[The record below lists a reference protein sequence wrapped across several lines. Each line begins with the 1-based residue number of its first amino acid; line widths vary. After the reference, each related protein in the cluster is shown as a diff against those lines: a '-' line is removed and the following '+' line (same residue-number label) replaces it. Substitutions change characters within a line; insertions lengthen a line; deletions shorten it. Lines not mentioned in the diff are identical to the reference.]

1 MCCSLARSYATQIDI
16 SRSGNDRPV
25 GETIEQNDPGPMPV
39 LDGSH
44 DSVSN
49 VDPPPAPSQLERP
62 RPAPE
67 LSIVVPTFNE
77 RENIPRLIDQLRAA
91 LPGIAWELIIVDD
104 NSPDGTSETAKRIA
118 ATDSRIRCL
127 RRVGR
132 RGLAGACLEGILAS
146 QAQYVAVMDGDLQHD
161 EGLLLPMLQLL
172 RRDAANIVVATRYA
186 DGGSAEGLS
195 SQRAWGSRLATK
207 LAHHLLKLKLTD
219 PMSGFFML
227 RRELVE
233 KIAPKLST
241 QGFKVLL
248 DIVVTAGDSLRI
260 SELPF
265 TFRRRLYGE
274 SKLDAGVALEY
285 LGLLLAKA
293 TDDTVSLRFTL
304 FCLVGAV
311 GIGVHFVT
319 LSVGYH
325 LLGIEFVWAQTLAMM
340 VAIASNFAI
349 NNALTYRDL
358 RLRGLTFF
366 SGLLRFYLVSLAGLV
381 SNIGVSD
388 WLFVSA
394 QKWWVAGLAGAVIG
408 VVWNYVVA
416 SQFVWHSR

>member
-1 MCCSLARSYATQIDI
+1 MRA
-16 SRSGNDRPV
+16 
-25 GETIEQNDPGPMPV
+25 
-39 LDGSH
+39 LDGSTH
-44 DSVSN
+44 DSIGN
-49 VDPPPAPSQLERP
+49 VDPPPAPPPSERP
-62 RPAPE
+62 QPAPE

-77 RENIPRLIDQLRAA
+77 RENIPRLVDTLKAA
-91 LPGIAWELIIVDD
+91 LPDVVWELIVVDD
-104 NSPDGTSETAKRIA
+104 NSPDGTAEIAKNIA
-118 ATDSRIRCL
+118 AADSRIRCI

-146 QAQYVAVMDGDLQHD
+146 QARYVAVMDGDLQHD
-161 EGLLLPMLQLL
+161 EGLLVPMLALL
-172 RRDAANIVVATRYA
+172 RRDVANMVVATRYA
-186 DGGSAEGLS
+186 GGGSAAGLS
-195 SQRAWGSRLATK
+195 SQRALGSRLATRM
-207 LAHHLLKLKLTD
+207 AHRLLKLKLSD

-227 RRELVE
+227 DRELVE

-260 SELPF
+260 KELPY
-265 TFRRRLYGE
+265 TFRQRLHGE

-293 TDDTVSLRFTL
+293 TDDLVSLRFTL
-304 FCLVGAV
+304 FCLVGAI
-311 GIGVHFVT
+311 GIGVHFVA
-319 LSVGYH
+319 LSLGYH
-325 LLGIEFVWAQTLAMM
+325 LFGLPFVWAQTLAMM
-340 VAIASNFAI
+340 VAIVSNFAI
-349 NNALTYRDL
+349 NNALTYRDR

-366 SGLLRFYLVSLAGLV
+366 TGLLRFYLVSMAGLV

>member
-1 MCCSLARSYATQIDI
+1 
-16 SRSGNDRPV
+16 
-25 GETIEQNDPGPMPV
+25 MPA
-39 LDGSH
+39 LDGSTH

-49 VDPPPAPSQLERP
+49 VDPEPATPQLERP

-77 RENIPRLIDQLRAA
+77 RENIPRLVETLKTA
-91 LPGIAWELIIVDD
+91 LPDIAWELIVVDD
-104 NSPDGTSETAKRIA
+104 NSPDGTAEVAKRIA
-118 ATDSRIRCL
+118 ASDSRIRCI

-146 QAQYVAVMDGDLQHD
+146 PARYVAVMDGDLQHD
-161 EGLLLPMLQLL
+161 ERLLMPMLALL
-172 RRDAANIVVATRYA
+172 RRDAANMVIATRYA
-186 DGGSAEGLS
+186 GGGSAAGLS
-195 SQRAWGSRLATK
+195 SQRAWGSRFATR
-207 LAHHLLKLKLTD
+207 LAHRSLNLDLSD
-219 PMSGFFML
+219 PMSGFFMVD
-227 RRELVE
+227 RELVE
-233 KIAPKLST
+233 KIATRLST

-260 SELPF
+260 KELPY
-265 TFRRRLYGE
+265 TFRQRVYGE

-293 TDDTVSLRFTL
+293 TDDLVSLRFTL
-304 FCLVGAV
+304 FCLVGAI

-319 LSVGYH
+319 LTAGYD
-325 LLGIEFVWAQTLAMM
+325 LLGLPFVWAQTLAMM
-340 VAIASNFAI
+340 IAIVSNFAI
-349 NNALTYRDL
+349 NNALTYRDR

-366 SGLLRFYLVSLAGLV
+366 SGLLRFYLVSMAGLV

-388 WLFVSA
+388 WLFVNA

-416 SQFVWHSR
+416 SQFVWRSQ

>member
-1 MCCSLARSYATQIDI
+1 
-16 SRSGNDRPV
+16 
-25 GETIEQNDPGPMPV
+25 MPA
-39 LDGSH
+39 LDGSTH
-44 DSVSN
+44 DGVSN
-49 VDPPPAPSQLERP
+49 VDPERP
-62 RPAPE
+62 PPPWEQLRPAPE

-77 RENIPRLIDQLRAA
+77 RENVPALIDMLKAA
-91 LPGIAWELIIVDD
+91 LPDIAWELIVVDD
-104 NSPDGTSETAKRIA
+104 NSPDGTSETAKKIA
-118 ATDSRIRCL
+118 AADSRIRCI

-161 EGLLLPMLQLL
+161 EGLLKPMLALL
-172 RRDAANIVVATRYA
+172 RRDAANMVVATRYA
-186 DGGSAEGLS
+186 DGGSAAALS
-195 SQRAWGSRLATK
+195 SQRAFGSRLATK
-207 LAHHLLKLKLTD
+207 SAHRLLKLDLTD
-219 PMSGFFML
+219 PMSGFFMV

-233 KIAPKLST
+233 KIAPRLST

-265 TFRRRLYGE
+265 EFRQRRHGE

-293 TDDTVSLRFTL
+293 TDDLVSLRFAL
-304 FCLVGAV
+304 FCLVGAL
-311 GIGVHFVT
+311 GIGVHFIT
-319 LSVGYH
+319 LSLGYN
-325 LLGIEFVWAQTLAMM
+325 LLGIPFVWAQTLAMM
-340 VAIASNFAI
+340 VAIASNFVI
-349 NNALTYRDL
+349 NNALTYRDR

-366 SGLLRFYLVSLAGLV
+366 NGLLRFYLVSMAGLV

-388 WLFVSA
+388 WLFVNA

>member
-1 MCCSLARSYATQIDI
+1 MPAL
-16 SRSGNDRPV
+16 V
-25 GETIEQNDPGPMPV
+25 GSTHN
-39 LDGSH
+39 
-44 DSVSN
+44 VST
-49 VDPPPAPSQLERP
+49 VDPQPAPPAWERM

-77 RENIPRLIDQLRAA
+77 RENMPRLVETLRIA
-91 LPGIAWELIIVDD
+91 LPDIAWELIIVDD
-104 NSPDGTSETAKRIA
+104 NSPDGTSEAAKSIA
-118 ATDSRIRCL
+118 AADSRIRCI

-172 RRDAANIVVATRYA
+172 RRDVANMVVATRYA
-186 DGGSAEGLS
+186 DGGSAAALS
-195 SQRAWGSRLATK
+195 SRRAWGSRLATN
-207 LAHHLLKLKLTD
+207 LAHRLLKLELSD

-233 KIAPKLST
+233 KIAPRLST
-241 QGFKVLL
+241 QGFKILL

-260 SELPF
+260 TELPF
-265 TFRRRLYGE
+265 TFRQRLHGE

-293 TDDTVSLRFTL
+293 TDDRVSLRFTL
-304 FCLVGAV
+304 FCLVGAL
-311 GIGVHFVT
+311 GIGVHFIT
-319 LSVGYH
+319 LSVGYD

-349 NNALTYRDL
+349 NNALTYRDR

-366 SGLLRFYLVSLAGLV
+366 NGLLRFYLVSMAGLV

>member
-1 MCCSLARSYATQIDI
+1 
-16 SRSGNDRPV
+16 
-25 GETIEQNDPGPMPV
+25 MPAF
-39 LDGSH
+39 DGSTQ
-44 DSVSN
+44 DSIGN
-49 VDPPPAPSQLERP
+49 LDLPPAPAPLERP

-77 RENIPRLIDQLRAA
+77 RENIPRLVDTLKAA
-91 LPGIAWELIIVDD
+91 LPDIAWELIVVDD
-104 NSPDGTSETAKRIA
+104 NSPDGTAETAKQIA
-118 ATDSRIRCL
+118 AGDSRIRCI
-127 RRVGR
+127 RRIGR

-146 QAQYVAVMDGDLQHD
+146 QARYVAVMDGDLQHD
-161 EGLLLPMLQLL
+161 EGLLVPMLGLL
-172 RRDAANIVVATRYA
+172 RHDVANMVIATRYA
-186 DGGSAEGLS
+186 GGGSAAGLS
-195 SQRAWGSRLATK
+195 SQRAFGSRLATR
-207 LAHHLLKLKLTD
+207 LAHRLLRLKLSD

-227 RRELVE
+227 DRELVE
-233 KIAPKLST
+233 KIAPRLST

-260 SELPF
+260 KELPF
-265 TFRRRLYGE
+265 TFRQRQHGE

-293 TDDTVSLRFTL
+293 TDDLVSLRFTL
-304 FCLVGAV
+304 FCLVGAI
-311 GIGVHFVT
+311 GIGVHFVA
-319 LSVGYH
+319 LSLGYD
-325 LLGIEFVWAQTLAMM
+325 LFGLPFVWAQTLAMM
-340 VAIASNFAI
+340 VAIVSNFAI
-349 NNALTYRDL
+349 NNALTYRDR

-366 SGLLRFYLVSLAGLV
+366 TGLLRFYLVSMAGLV

-416 SQFVWHSR
+416 SQFVWRSR

>member
-1 MCCSLARSYATQIDI
+1 MPALGLSAHDSISNVGPQNPPARS
-16 SRSGNDRPV
+16 
-25 GETIEQNDPGPMPV
+25 
-39 LDGSH
+39 
-44 DSVSN
+44 
-49 VDPPPAPSQLERP
+49 ERLG
-62 RPAPE
+62 PAPE

-77 RENIPRLIDQLRAA
+77 RENIPRLIEVLRGA
-91 LPGIAWELIIVDD
+91 LPDVAWEVIIVDD
-104 NSPDGTSETAKRIA
+104 NSPDGTSEATKSIG
-118 ATDSRIRCL
+118 ATDSRVRCI

-161 EGLLLPMLQLL
+161 EGLLLPMLALL
-172 RRDAANIVVATRYA
+172 RRNTANMVVATRYA
-186 DGGSAEGLS
+186 DGGSAAGLS
-195 SQRAWGSRLATK
+195 SQRAWGSHLATK
-207 LAHHLLKLKLTD
+207 LARHLLKAELSD

-241 QGFKVLL
+241 QGFKILL
-248 DIVVTAGDSLRI
+248 DIVATTSDSLRI
-260 SELPF
+260 TELPF
-265 TFRRRLYGE
+265 TFRQRLYGE
-274 SKLDAGVALEY
+274 SKLDAGVVLEY
-285 LGLLLAKA
+285 LGLLLAKV
-293 TDDTVSLRFTL
+293 TDDRVSLRFML
-304 FCLVGAV
+304 FCLVGAI

-319 LSVGYH
+319 LIVGYD

-340 VAIASNFAI
+340 VAIASNFVI
-349 NNALTYRDL
+349 NNALTYRDR
-358 RLRGLTFF
+358 RLSGLPFF
-366 SGLLRFYLVSLAGLV
+366 GGLLRFYLVSMAGLV

-416 SQFVWHSR
+416 SQLVWHSR

>member
-1 MCCSLARSYATQIDI
+1 MIGPSGCSIAQH
-16 SRSGNDRPV
+16 
-25 GETIEQNDPGPMPV
+25 DPGPMRV
-39 LDGSH
+39 LDGSTP
-44 DSVSN
+44 DSVSEI
-49 VDPPPAPSQLERP
+49 DPSQSAQP

-77 RENIPRLIDQLRAA
+77 RENIPRLVATLKAA
-91 LPGIAWELIIVDD
+91 LPDIAWELIVVDD
-104 NSPDGTSETAKRIA
+104 NSPDGTSETTKQIA
-118 ATDSRIRCL
+118 AADSRIRCI

-146 QAQYVAVMDGDLQHD
+146 QARYVAVMDGDLQHD
-161 EGLLLPMLQLL
+161 ERLLLPMLQLL
-172 RRDAANIVVATRYA
+172 RREAVNMVVATRYA
-186 DGGSAEGLS
+186 DGGSATVLS
-195 SQRAWGSRLATK
+195 SQRAWGSRLATR
-207 LAHHLLKLKLTD
+207 LAHRLLKLELSD

-233 KIAPKLST
+233 EIAPRLST
-241 QGFKVLL
+241 QGFKILL

-265 TFRRRLYGE
+265 TFRQRLYGE

-285 LGLLLAKA
+285 VGLLLAKA
-293 TDDTVSLRFTL
+293 TDDRVSLRFTL
-304 FCLVGAV
+304 FCLVGMI

-319 LSVGYH
+319 LSVGYD
-325 LLGIEFVWAQTLAMM
+325 LLGIQFVWAQTLAMM
-340 VAIASNFAI
+340 VAIASNFVI
-349 NNALTYRDL
+349 NNALTYRDR
-358 RLRGLTFF
+358 RLRGFTFF
-366 SGLLRFYLVSLAGLV
+366 SGLLRFYLVSMAGLV

-388 WLFVSA
+388 WLFVNA

-416 SQFVWHSR
+416 SHFVWRDR

>member
-1 MCCSLARSYATQIDI
+1 
-16 SRSGNDRPV
+16 
-25 GETIEQNDPGPMPV
+25 MPV
-39 LDGSH
+39 LDGSTR
-44 DSVSN
+44 DSISELGPQR
-49 VDPPPAPSQLERP
+49 PPQSERP

-77 RENIPRLIDQLRAA
+77 RENIPRLVETVKAA
-91 LPGIAWELIIVDD
+91 LPDVVWELIIVDD
-104 NSPDGTSETAKRIA
+104 NSPDGTSETAKRIGA
-118 ATDSRIRCL
+118 ADSRVRCI

-172 RRDAANIVVATRYA
+172 RRDTANMVVATRYA
-186 DGGSAEGLS
+186 DGGSAAGLS

-207 LAHHLLKLKLTD
+207 LAHHLLKLELSD

-233 KIAPKLST
+233 QIAPRLST
-241 QGFKVLL
+241 QGFKILL
-248 DIVVTAGDSLRI
+248 DILVTAGDRLRI
-260 SELPF
+260 AELPF
-265 TFRRRLYGE
+265 TFRQRVYGE

-293 TDDTVSLRFTL
+293 TDDRVSLRFTL
-304 FCLVGAV
+304 FCLVGAL

-319 LSVGYH
+319 LSIGYD
-325 LLGIEFVWAQTLAMM
+325 LFNLEFVWAQTLAMM
-340 VAIASNFAI
+340 VAIASNFVI
-349 NNALTYRDL
+349 NNALTYRDR
-358 RLRGLTFF
+358 RLHGLTFLN
-366 SGLLRFYLVSLAGLV
+366 GLLRFYLVSMAGLV

-388 WLFVSA
+388 WLFVNS
-394 QKWWVAGLAGAVIG
+394 QKWWMAGLAGAVIG

-416 SQFVWHSR
+416 SQFVWRSR